1 MRRGVLKKALFCQGG
16 MIMYTVLACTIK
28 DAGDFLITERGEV
41 LLKTYSKQ
49 NGILRLNNWQPL
61 DDRLDEINKTKAI
74 ILCGGAGYSRNFY
87 PEIFPPARNIDDIKV
102 PIIPLGLGWVGYPMW
117 QPDKFS
123 FSNSSKSLLQRIHQ
137 NCKATSCRDNI
148 TKEILNRHGF
158 KNVIMTGC
166 PAWYDLKS
174 IGKKFEQPK
183 EIHRVAVSM
192 AGGEPKYFKLQ
203 VELLQEV
210 KKLLTRLYPQ
220 VELYAAFH
228 RGIEEDRYTSRQ
240 EATALQQLKR
250 IAEQLRYRVVDAS
263 YGTSKLEFYR
273 ECDFHVGFRVHAH
286 IFFLSIRK
294 PTFLLQI
301 DGRGRGLSET
311 LGLPDVAAASKS
323 RIPSGLYPRIAQ
335 FDLYSKP
342 PTYILDKMG
351 IRKSVAP
358 LARPLYH
365 MVRAIQKSAATQTTS
380 VNQKAIGTIV
390 KDIETELINGF
401 QRFQGL
407 DSVLDSYFG
416 EMVSFLKDLP

>member
-1 MRRGVLKKALFCQGG
+1 
-16 MIMYTVLACTIK
+16 MIMYTLLRGAIK
-28 DAGDFLITERGEV
+28 NAGDFLIIERGRQ
-41 LLKTYSKQ
+41 LLTTYSNEKEF
-49 NGILRLNNWQPL
+49 LEFPRWEPL
-61 DDRLDEINKTKAI
+61 DDRLSQINKTKAI
-74 ILCGGAGYSRNFY
+74 IICGGAGYTRNFY
-87 PEIFPPARNIDDIKV
+87 PGTYALTKNIDDIKV
-102 PIIPLGLGWVGYPMW
+102 PIIPFGLGWSGYPRMW
-117 QPDKFS
+117 EPDKLS
-123 FSNSSKSLLQRIHQ
+123 FNNSSKSLLQRIHQ

-183 EIHRVAVSM
+183 EIHRVAVSIS
-192 AGGEPKYFKLQ
+192 EYPIIFVKQNVK
-203 VELLQEV
+203 LLQEV

-220 VELYAAFH
+220 VELYAVFH
-228 RGIEEDRYTSRQ
+228 RGIEEDRYTPRR

-286 IFFLSIRK
+286 LFFLSIRK
-294 PTFLLQI
+294 PTFLLQV

-311 LGLPDVAAASKS
+311 LGLPDVAVVSKS
-323 RIPSGLYPRIAQ
+323 RIPSGLYYRIEQ
-335 FDLYSKP
+335 YDLYSKS
-342 PTYILDKMG
+342 TYILDKMG
-351 IRKSVAP
+351 IRESVAP
-358 LARPLYH
+358 LARPLH
-365 MVRAIQKSAATQTTS
+365 HTVRAIWKSAVKRTTP

-407 DSVLDSYFG
+407 DSVLDNYFG